1 MTDSPLVHP
10 LDELELALIAR
21 DDAETARVFADG
33 LLARGDVRGEFAV
46 LTQRGES
53 GLARA
58 WLANHAER
66 LFGPWTHAVHH
77 ELSELKWSHGFLRG
91 VTVARRRSDTPLGP
105 LIEGLAALPVA
116 RLVTSFALEDA
127 GPDALVAL
135 HAEPLGPRLVHLK
148 VRARSAGALE
158 PLGRDWP
165 ALTHLSVHSAEVP
178 AIVERLAPSPTLR
191 HLQSLALLTGF
202 PDRDLGATLLT
213 HATAF
218 AHLRSLRVS
227 LLTTD
232 PTLPSLKRE
241 LPGLFVDDGWL
252 T

>member
-1 MTDSPLVHP
+1 
-10 LDELELALIAR
+10 
-21 DDAETARVFADG
+21 
-33 LLARGDVRGEFAV
+33 V

-58 WLANHAER
+58 WLAANAEK

-105 LIEGLAALPVA
+105 LISGLLTLPVA

-127 GPDALVAL
+127 GADALLSL
-135 HAEPLGPRLVHLK
+135 HAAPLHRQLVHLK
-148 VRARSAGALE
+148 VRERNSAAL
-158 PLGRDWP
+158 PLGGDWP
-165 ALTHLSVHSAEVP
+165 ALTHLSVHSSDLP
-178 AIVERLAPSPTLR
+178 AIVERLAPSSTLP
-191 HLQSLALLTGF
+191 HLESLALLTGF
-202 PDRDLGATLLT
+202 PDRDLGSTLLT
-213 HATAF
+213 HATSF

-232 PTLPSLKRE
+232 PTLPSLQRA
-241 LPGLFVDDGWL
+241 LPGLFVDEGWL